1 MRLIIDGGGYA
12 TATDAFVHA
21 NHAAALRY
29 DRLSGELAGC
39 TAMAGDAASSA
50 DFAATYDAAAAEG
63 VAALGEVVAA
73 FTTLG
78 RLTRASL
85 VNHHEAERRS
95 VLPGAQVYDGGPL
108 PEESTYASVLPATPP
123 SSLGGDPSSLPGE
136 LTWLLDQLESF
147 VWPDAD
153 VGRLRSAAGTWRAA
167 ADGLAALVD
176 HCDLAI
182 AGLAGEESPE
192 VPLAVDATRELKG
205 GICDLADQ
213 YVAIATACDQYAAQ
227 VEEQRAALLDLLH
240 DLLRDTVIIEGV
252 GLALS
257 VVTAGG
263 TGLGAT
269 AVNAARLARAVPR
282 LLELVALVRRAA
294 SAAADVLRLA
304 AAAVG
309 RVRVVLARYAGA
321 VVAADARALTVAMP
335 QVRLTVLT
343 RIIRDPRAF
352 DPEHLRG
359 MRAADV
365 RSLVRDWEAQ
375 PTRAGDGVR
384 FLDPD
389 SRGRSLRIMPG
400 YPGTRPDSLTH
411 GPYAVLSQNGT
422 TVKIPLEGN
431 LQP

>member
-39 TAMAGDAASSA
+39 TAMAGDSASSA

-167 ADGLAALVD
+167 ADRLTALVD

-321 VVAADARALTVAMP
+321 VVRRSAA
-335 QVRLTVLT
+335 VRPPSAPPGDV
-343 RIIRDPRAF
+343 
-352 DPEHLRG
+352 LRG
-359 MRAADV
+359 LRLGRTPPHRVVD
-365 RSLVRDWEAQ
+365 SPRD
-375 PTRAGDGVR
+375 
-384 FLDPD
+384 L
-389 SRGRSLRIMPG
+389 
-400 YPGTRPDSLTH
+400 
-411 GPYAVLSQNGT
+411 
-422 TVKIPLEGN
+422 
-431 LQP
+431 